1 MTSVTSGCGRPA
13 LCCTSALTHAE
24 LLTSLCLAT
33 CNQPSSLDSHQP
45 VHFHKALLLLGPSID
60 LFSALKSLSLQCF
73 LRKLQVKAIL
83 TEEYVCYRCTVLTN
97 CYPHGR
103 RPAHSPGR
111 CSAPRTHTHGAAQ
124 AEGPLEHGSCC
135 SQPRPGTAIAY
146 QRAVSTGIRAKRSDP
161 RTILS
166 TSLATRGAW
175 KSTKANHRPRS
186 HG

>member
-24 LLTSLCLAT
+24 LLTSLCLAS

-45 VHFHKALLLLGPSID
+45 VHFHKAFLLLGPSID

-97 CYPHGR
+97 CYPHGSR
-103 RPAHSPGR
+103 LTHHAMAQ
-111 CSAPRTHTHGAAQ
+111 SANRGKKSLVMLFT
-124 AEGPLEHGSCC
+124 
-135 SQPRPGTAIAY
+135 R
-146 QRAVSTGIRAKRSDP
+146 
-161 RTILS
+161 LS
-166 TSLATRGAW
+166 NKGN
-175 KSTKANHRPRS
+175 K
-186 HG
+186 